1 MSDFSLMVN
10 LRAKY
15 ARRDALVLQ
24 RVQEYQRDVGEPMT
38 WDEVLEE
45 RDFLSPLYWDD
56 GISDGVQAY
65 CAYLFAATPFG
76 QSNSEALRW
85 GLFHFHIHEQET
97 TFENALDDLKED
109 LVKNGYFDTEKED
122 SHITA

>member
-15 ARRDALVLQ
+15 AQWDALVLQ

-45 RDFLSPLYWDD
+45 KDFFSPLYWEDGVVDD
-56 GISDGVQAY
+56 VQAY

-97 TFENALDDLKED
+97 AFENALDSLKEA
-109 LVKNGYFDTEKED
+109 LVESGYLDTKKED